1 MFGDK
6 ALQWATH
13 EWREDEGKAESA
25 IAKTGSVGDEDV
37 TDQVNGIVADPVER
51 VSC

>member
-1 MFGDK
+1 MFEGK
-6 ALQWATH
+6 TRQQGTH